1 MLRLRYETPATWA
14 EAVLADF
21 DAFLQDH
28 AANERKAAAS
38 ALVLASHHPK
48 RVELVDAMVEVAE
61 EELAHFRDVWALLK
75 RRGQI
80 LGHDLPDPY
89 MTRFFKQLRRHDHV
103 DYLMDRLLAFGIVEA
118 RGCERFTLLAEALPV
133 GELKSFYQDLVTSEA
148 RHHALFVRLAKL
160 YFDPDRVEGRLGE
173 LLEVEARVAAEMPHR
188 AVLH

>member
-1 MLRLRYETPATWA
+1 MLRLRYDTPPAWA

-48 RVELVDAMVEVAE
+48 RIELVDAMVEVAE
-61 EELAHFRDVWALLK
+61 EELQHFRDVWAILK
-75 RRGQI
+75 ARALP
-80 LGHDLPDPY
+80 LGADLPDPY
-89 MTRFFKQLRRHDHV
+89 MSRFFKQLRRHDHV

-118 RGCERFTLLAEALPV
+118 RGCERFTLLAEALPP
-133 GELKSFYQDLVTSEA
+133 GAMKDFYRELVLSES

-160 YFDPDRVEGRLGE
+160 YFEPDRVEARLAE
-173 LLEVEARVAAEMPHR
+173 LLEAEARVAAELPHR